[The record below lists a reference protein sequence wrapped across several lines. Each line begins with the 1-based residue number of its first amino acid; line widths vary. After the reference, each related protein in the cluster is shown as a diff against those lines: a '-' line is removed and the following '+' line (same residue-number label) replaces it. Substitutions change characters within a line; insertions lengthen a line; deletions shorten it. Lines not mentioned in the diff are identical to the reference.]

1 MTKSGTGTWDLG
13 RTWDLRMQRLGDAE
27 TRGCRDLRMQGLG
40 DSGTGRLGEAG
51 RRGGGD
57 AGRRESGV
65 GGDAVNKR
73 EFFGVLDLY
82 DGGFVCRLVADDF
95 QPSWFGLI
103 CLLASL
109 IDKEYRTT
117 LCYLQSVH

>member
-1 MTKSGTGTWDLG
+1 
-13 RTWDLRMQRLGDAE
+13 MQRLGDAE
-27 TRGCRDLRMQGLG
+27 TRGLG
-40 DSGTGRLGEAG
+40 DWETRGSGKAG
-51 RRGGGD
+51 RRGRRE

-82 DGGFVCRLVADDF
+82 DGEFVCRLVADDF
-95 QPSWFGLI
+95 QRSWFGLI
-103 CLLASL
+103 CLLACL